1 MKPSSA
7 KQKGRLFQQTIV
19 RMLIKAFDLEA
30 DDVFSRS
37 MGASGEDVMLS
48 PRARVLFPYSVECKN
63 VEKLNIWQAY
73 KQAGDNSGGYEP
85 CVFFKRNHHKPLGV
99 VDAEHFL
106 GVISD
111 TI

>member
-19 RMLIKAFDLEA
+19 RMLIKAFDLEV

-37 MGASGEDVMLS
+37 MGAYGEDVMLS

-63 VEKLNIWQAY
+63 VEKFNMWQAY
-73 KQAGDNSGGYEP
+73 KQASDNSGDYEP
-85 CVFFKRNHHKPLGV
+85 IVFVKRNHHKPLAV
-99 VDAEHFL
+99 VDAEHFI
-106 GVISD
+106 GVISE
-111 TI
+111 

>member
-19 RMLIKAFDLEA
+19 RMLVKAFDLEV

-63 VEKLNIWQAY
+63 VEKFNMWQSY
-73 KQAGDNSGGYEP
+73 KQACDNSGDYEP
-85 CVFFKRNHHKPLGV
+85 IVFVKRNHHKPLAV
-99 VDAEHFL
+99 VDAEHFI
-106 GVISD
+106 GVISR
-111 TI
+111 

>member
-1 MKPSSA
+1 
-7 KQKGRLFQQTIV
+7 
-19 RMLIKAFDLEA
+19 MLIKAFDLEA

-73 KQAGDNSGGYEP
+73 KQASDNSGGYEP
-85 CVFFKRNHHKPLGV
+85 CVFFKRNHHKPLVV
-99 VDAEHFL
+99 VDAEHFI
-106 GVISD
+106 GVISR
-111 TI
+111 

>member
-19 RMLIKAFDLEA
+19 RMLVKAFDLEV

-63 VEKLNIWQAY
+63 VEKFNMWQSY
-73 KQAGDNSGGYEP
+73 KQASDNSGDYEP
-85 CVFFKRNHHKPLGV
+85 IVFVKRNHHKPLAV
-99 VDAEHFL
+99 VDAEHFI
-106 GVISD
+106 GVISR
-111 TI
+111 

>member
-1 MKPSSA
+1 
-7 KQKGRLFQQTIV
+7 
-19 RMLIKAFDLEA
+19 MLIKAFDLEA

-85 CVFFKRNHHKPLGV
+85 CVFFKRNHHKPLVV
-99 VDAEHFL
+99 VDAEHFI
-106 GVISD
+106 GVISEQD
-111 TI
+111 NANG

>member
-1 MKPSSA
+1 
-7 KQKGRLFQQTIV
+7 
-19 RMLIKAFDLEA
+19 MLVKAFDLEV

-73 KQAGDNSGGYEP
+73 KQASANSGDYEP
-85 CVFFKRNHHKPLGV
+85 IVFVKRNHHKPLAV
-99 VDAEHFL
+99 VDAEHFI
-106 GVISD
+106 GVISR
-111 TI
+111 

>member
-1 MKPSSA
+1 
-7 KQKGRLFQQTIV
+7 
-19 RMLIKAFDLEA
+19 MLIKAFDLEA

-73 KQAGDNSGGYEP
+73 KQASDNSGGYEP
-85 CVFFKRNHHKPLGV
+85 CVFFKRNHHKPLVV
-99 VDAEHFL
+99 VDAEHFI
-106 GVISD
+106 GVISE
-111 TI
+111 